1 MVKILIGNK
10 CDMEHKR
17 VVNQEEGALLAAS
30 LGISFYETSAKTNK
44 NIEKAVLSAG
54 SEWVKNIEKS

>member
-30 LGISFYETSAKTNK
+30 LGISFYETSAKINK

-54 SEWVKNIEKS
+54 S